1 MSQNETNKQ
10 AVGGQ
15 SGCHYIREERK
26 DRLHMQFDIKNE
38 EHRKRLHYEQV
49 FYSAA
54 MDYRNVKKFLYI
66 PEDYVTEGGFPLGRI
81 WAKLQESY
89 NQNQLSADDIR
100 FLLKMRMQLAGS
112 PQKDLSVWLDRA
124 DEVEV
129 YCKEHGTLSMPN
141 TTLFRDG
148 VSMFQ
153 WVHYQKKMYKRGELS
168 SYQIARLEG
177 MGMQWIK
184 PKQVTGWNQGYS
196 YAKQYFETNGHLFV
210 PKKYVTSDG
219 FALGKWIE
227 EQRDRYLGL
236 SQYGISEERIDMLE
250 EIGMFW
256 EDIKNAEWDW
266 FVGLL
271 RECIR
276 VTKKPF
282 AIGRNYRYK
291 NYALGEKV
299 SEVIRQYADGSL
311 TEEQERELRQA
322 GFKFNR
328 HIK

>member
-1 MSQNETNKQ
+1 MQFSIKD
-10 AVGGQ
+10 A
-15 SGCHYIREERK
+15 K
-26 DRLHMQFDIKNE
+26 DREKLLLEIMYYI
-38 EHRKRLHYEQV
+38 
-49 FYSAA
+49 
-54 MDYRNVKKFLYI
+54 MDVKYMDRKKFLQI
-66 PEDYVTEGGFPLGRI
+66 PEEYITEGNYPLGRI
-81 WAKLQESY
+81 WADLREAY
-89 NQNQLSADDIR
+89 DQNQLSADEIR
-100 FLLKMRMQLAGS
+100 LLLKMRMQLADS
-112 PQKDLSVWLDRA
+112 PQKDLGIWLDRA

-129 YCKEHGTLSMPN
+129 YYKEHGTLSMPN
-141 TTLFRDG
+141 TMLFHDG

-153 WVHYQKKMYKRGELS
+153 WIHYQKKLYKQGELS
-168 SYQIARLEG
+168 AYQIARLESIG
-177 MGMQWIK
+177 MKWIK
-184 PKQVTGWNQGYS
+184 PRKVPEWDIAYS
-196 YAKQYFETNGHLFV
+196 YAKQYFEANGHLFV
-210 PKKYVTSDG
+210 PKKYVTSEG

-256 EDIKNAEWDW
+256 EDLKNAEWDW

-276 VTKKPF
+276 KTEKPF
-282 AIGRNYRYK
+282 VIGRSYRYK

-311 TEEQERELRQA
+311 TEAQERDLRKA